1 MALILADRVKVNS
14 TTTGSGTIVLA
25 NTAPSG
31 YQTFAVIGDSNA
43 TYYTIAGQTTSEWEV
58 GIGTYYAANSSL
70 SRTTILSSSNAN
82 AVVTLT
88 AGTKDVFVTYP
99 SETSALGGSGQAI
112 IVNQANATANYTISS
127 GTNGF
132 SVGPINVANN
142 VTVTIASGQRWV
154 VI

>member
-25 NTAPSG
+25 NTAPAS
-31 YQTFAVIGDSNA
+31 YQTFAVIGDGNS

-82 AVVTLT
+82 AVVTLS
-88 AGTKDVFVTYP
+88 AGTKDVFVTMP
-99 SETSALGGSGQAI
+99 AETSILGAGGQSI
-112 IVNQANATANYTISS
+112 QINQTNITSNSTIYA
-127 GTNGF
+127 GQNGF
-132 SVGPINVANN
+132 SIGPINIANN
-142 VTVTIASGQRWV
+142 VTVTIANGSRWV

>member
-88 AGTKDVFVTYP
+88 AGTKDVFVTMP
-99 SETSALGGSGQAI
+99 SETTILGGAGQSI
-112 IVNQANATANYTISS
+112 QINQSNATANYTIAS

-132 SVGPINVANN
+132 SVGPISVSNN
-142 VTVTIASGQRWV
+142 VSVTIASGQRWV